1 MHILSVQSQ
10 VVFGHVGNSATSF
23 PLQCLGHE
31 VWSVPTAIL
40 SNHAGYPDFG
50 GQTMPP
56 ATVSDLLH
64 GLDRRGVFSKC
75 DLMISGYLG
84 NTELAALVTE
94 TVGRIRA
101 TNPNLIYCC
110 DPVMGDDGSGLYVD
124 AALPQHF
131 RDTALPV
138 ADITTPNLFE
148 LAVLCG
154 LDAGALKAA
163 SVGDIVAAG
172 RTLLAH
178 MRPGATVMVTSAD
191 HRDLDLTRVAVI
203 AISDSEAWCVDT
215 PRIVFPSEPHGAG
228 DLLSALFA
236 AAMAEHRSPARALED
251 SVATVF
257 AVLSETHRQA
267 ADELELVAA
276 RDAIVSPEQQ
286 FTARSVG

>member
-1 MHILSVQSQ
+1 
-10 VVFGHVGNSATSF
+10 
-23 PLQCLGHE
+23 
-31 VWSVPTAIL
+31 
-40 SNHAGYPDFG
+40 
-50 GQTMPP
+50 
-56 ATVSDLLH
+56 
-64 GLDRRGVFSKC
+64 
-75 DLMISGYLG
+75 
-84 NTELAALVTE
+84 
-94 TVGRIRA
+94 
-101 TNPNLIYCC
+101 
-110 DPVMGDDGSGLYVD
+110 
-124 AALPQHF
+124 
-131 RDTALPV
+131 
-138 ADITTPNLFE
+138 
-148 LAVLCG
+148 
-154 LDAGALKAA
+154 
-163 SVGDIVAAG
+163 
-172 RTLLAH
+172 
-178 MRPGATVMVTSAD
+178 MVTSAD